1 MQKSPF
7 MQESPATSFV
17 VAPQTLYHSD
27 ALPGGTKLGEFEITG
42 LLGVG
47 GFGMVYG
54 AFDHSL
60 QRTVAIKEFMP
71 SALAGRSG
79 GEALVCRSPS
89 DQGALTAGLR
99 SFVAEARLLAQFDHP
114 SLVKVYRFWE
124 ANNTAYMAMPL
135 YRGLTLKN
143 ARSQAQSPPPE
154 AWLRTLLWSI
164 LGALKYLHEHNTVHR
179 DISPDNIFLQD
190 VGPPVLLDLGA
201 ARRAISEQSQK
212 HTAVLKVNYAP
223 IEQYA
228 DSGDMAQGPWTDLY
242 ALSAVVHGCLCNA
255 PPLPAAFRVV
265 RDRMP
270 TIASVAQTVESIFDQ
285 HYSPEFVRA
294 LEHALAIQP
303 QDRPQTVQAFIDE
316 MQLTAPQGKQSVIW
330 RDGLTSGGIVP
341 VADSEAKT
349 VLQLSMPIDHNV
361 TAPATDIAPPEHISA
376 YGVLEQD
383 SRLLI
388 AEEVPEF
395 VAEIAAGALT
405 AVVGPIALADKAVS
419 PLVDASAGERATDT
433 VVTKSADM
441 SVNPASNPVKKPVA
455 AGVSSQ
461 KSSVEP
467 AASGQRPEPASA
479 VPAAPATK
487 SRQFAVAAVCAM
499 ALLAGAAYW
508 FSGKQPATPAV
519 AEPASRVQAI
529 PQANPQ
535 TNPVPVA
542 APVAAEPQTE
552 PVKAS
557 TGTPPASVPIASGA
571 GTTAP
576 KLAASAP
583 ARATS
588 ALGAAKKADTAAKPA
603 KSEPAKTPPDARGQ
617 APLTPAVEAPAPV
630 RATPVTPAAPPG
642 PSAAPAQPTPRAR
655 PGPAEICADRNF
667 LVRPMC
673 VFQECEKPE
682 FAGLAFCVENK
693 RQLERNN
700 NPPGR

>member
-1 MQKSPF
+1 MLDSSPS
-7 MQESPATSFV
+7 SPVTPVPSLF
-17 VAPQTLYHSD
+17 HSD
-27 ALPGGTKLGEFEITG
+27 ALSIGAKLGEFEITG

-71 SALAGRSG
+71 SALAGRSDG
-79 GEALVCRSPS
+79 DALICRSPS
-89 DQGALTAGLR
+89 DQSALTAGLR

-154 AWLRTLLWSI
+154 PWLRALLWSI

-179 DISPDNIFLQD
+179 DISPDNIFLQE

-212 HTAVLKVNYAP
+212 HTAVLKINYAP

-285 HYSPEFVRA
+285 TYSPEFVQALGHA
-294 LEHALAIQP
+294 LEIQP
-303 QDRPQTVQAFIDE
+303 QDRPQSVQDFIDE
-316 MQLTAPQGKQSVIW
+316 MGLTAPRGDQAASW
-330 RDGLTSGGIVP
+330 RDGLTSGGIFP

-349 VLQLSMPIDHNV
+349 VLQVSFPLDRGF
-361 TAPATDIAPPEHISA
+361 TAPATDVAPPEHISA

-388 AEEVPEF
+388 AEDVPEF
-395 VAEIAAGALT
+395 VAESAREAVTEMVAAPPPAKTLGEAVEKSPTKPPTKPPLKPLIQPLPAPQAAKTAAARPAKSRQWVIAG
-405 AVVGPIALADKAVS
+405 VCALA
-419 PLVDASAGERATDT
+419 LLGGAGFWLSGKQSGAP
-433 VVTKSADM
+433 
-441 SVNPASNPVKKPVA
+441 SVA
-455 AGVSSQ
+455 
-461 KSSVEP
+461 EP
-467 AASGQRPEPASA
+467 NS
-479 VPAAPATK
+479 AAPAK
-487 SRQFAVAAVCAM
+487 EAANSAQSASGMAVPQAVA
-499 ALLAGAAYW
+499 
-508 FSGKQPATPAV
+508 T
-519 AEPASRVQAI
+519 
-529 PQANPQ
+529 
-535 TNPVPVA
+535 
-542 APVAAEPQTE
+542 
-552 PVKAS
+552 
-557 TGTPPASVPIASGA
+557 
-571 GTTAP
+571 
-576 KLAASAP
+576 AASAP
-583 ARATS
+583 APTASAAAAASKAAASAPVASATS
-588 ALGAAKKADTAAKPA
+588 PAASPSAKAASAPGAGKKTDPAAKPG
-603 KSEPAKTPPDARGQ
+603 KPELAKTQPDSRPGTTRSAAEEASAPP
-617 APLTPAVEAPAPV
+617 PASAAAPAP
-630 RATPVTPAAPPG
+630 APSAPQPAPP
-642 PSAAPAQPTPRAR
+642 QRAR
-655 PGPAEICADRNF
+655 AGPAEICADRNF

-673 VFQECEKPE
+673 IFQECEKPE
-682 FAGLAFCVENK
+682 FAGLAFCIENK

-700 NPPGR
+700 PPTGR